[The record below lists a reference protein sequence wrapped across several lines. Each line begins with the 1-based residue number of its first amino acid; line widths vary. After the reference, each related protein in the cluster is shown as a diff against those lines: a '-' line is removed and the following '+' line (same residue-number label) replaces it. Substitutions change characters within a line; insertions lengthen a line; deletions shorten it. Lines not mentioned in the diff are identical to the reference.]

1 MKRLLIL
8 SALLFSFNGWAQ
20 IDDSIF
26 FTDDDVSFSPV
37 VSNYDGS
44 IVCFSGSKKIFDL
57 DNLTIDFDGLNLN
70 RPRVEYTRKDFF
82 GNINSGKITPGT
94 SASCNVISE
103 TYKELSE

>member
-1 MKRLLIL
+1 MKKLIL
-8 SALLFSFNGWAQ
+8 ISALLFSFNGWTQ

-26 FTDDDVSFSPV
+26 FTDDDDGYSPV

-57 DNLTIDFDGLNLN
+57 DNLTIEFDGLNLN
-70 RPRVEYTRKDFF
+70 RPRVEYTRKDIF
-82 GNINSGKITPGT
+82 GNLKSGKITPGS

-103 TYKELSE
+103 TYKELSK